1 MAIFG
6 CRSLETSKLLAQVQP
21 GYVRSVLLSKRSL
34 PRLIPA
40 SFNGTRILIKFCI
53 GFRMNSSNLIK
64 YVEVYGSPTKSWEK
78 VSRRVRGRLNL
89 EAKSIMETYVGKRKK
104 LCKRQI
110 WFWVKKAWSWNGFRF
125 FEKSNLWQFITF
137 DCIWL
142 FCKECS
148 I

>member
-6 CRSLETSKLLAQVQP
+6 CRSLETSKLFAQVQP
-21 GYVRSVLLSKRSL
+21 GYVRSVLLSKRFL

-53 GFRMNSSNLIK
+53 GFRMNSNNRSDKVYMTPFKEK
-64 YVEVYGSPTKSWEK
+64 YVEVYGSPAKNWEM
-78 VSRRVRGRLNL
+78 VSRRVRRRLNL

-110 WFWVKKAWSWNGFRF
+110 WFWVRK
-125 FEKSNLWQFITF
+125 T
-137 DCIWL
+137 
-142 FCKECS
+142 
-148 I
+148 